1 MTQLQILL
9 QGLNR
14 LPACSLFSNA
24 FNTIGQWL
32 LASLSRKHETVPG
45 QPDSVKILAHRHT
58 TVGHRMVSQHT
69 MVFISVFSLIHQ
81 ATGTMGGHKSLYA
94 SGRKWLGKQIHAYTH
109 TVLWYVS
116 KWRDTQD
123 LIVTYDWDSIETVI
137 CIFVSLCASLTLTDN
152 QCVHTHTL
160 MRTGNQTKALLCVV
174 LECLT
179 WWASSRSQGSFP
191 PVADHRSR
199 STLWPSDLITLKTSG
214 PKWG

>member
-9 QGLNR
+9 QGLIH

-32 LASLSRKHETVPG
+32 LASLSWRHETVPG
-45 QPDSVKILAHRHT
+45 QPASVKILAHRHT

-69 MVFISVFSLIHQ
+69 MVFISVFSLMHQ
-81 ATGTMGGHKSLYA
+81 ATGTMGRHKSLYA
-94 SGRKWLGKQIHAYTH
+94 SGRKWLGKQIQACTH

-137 CIFVSLCASLTLTDN
+137 YIFVSLCVSLTLTDN
-152 QCVHTHTL
+152 QCVHTHWWEQET
-160 MRTGNQTKALLCVV
+160 RQKHSCVLC
-174 LECLT
+174 
-179 WWASSRSQGSFP
+179 WNASRGGPAAGARGAFP
-191 PVADHRSR
+191 
-199 STLWPSDLITLKTSG
+199 L
-214 PKWG
+214 